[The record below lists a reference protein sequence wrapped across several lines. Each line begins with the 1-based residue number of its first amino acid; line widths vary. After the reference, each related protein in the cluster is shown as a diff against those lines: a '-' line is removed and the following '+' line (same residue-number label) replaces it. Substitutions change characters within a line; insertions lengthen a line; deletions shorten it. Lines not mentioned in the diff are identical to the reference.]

1 MLNLKLVPA
10 NQASKTGM
18 TVEDKLTLMKDL
30 NAQIKEMTAH
40 YQMLKD
46 EVIIEHF
53 SNNVEYRTS
62 KGLLLATY
70 KEIKSDRFQGKEFE
84 AAHPDLYSQFKKE
97 TTSFTFLLK

>member
-1 MLNLKLVPA
+1 MQSLHILPALKV
-10 NQASKTGM
+10 M
-18 TVEDKLTLMKDL
+18 TVEDKLNMMKDL
-30 NAQIKEMTAH
+30 NSQIKELTAH

-53 SNNVEYRTS
+53 SSNVEYRTS

-84 AAHPDLYSQFKKE
+84 SAYPDLYRQFKKE
-97 TTSFTFLLK
+97 VVSYTFLLK